1 MDLASFGAMALTDK
15 QTQELHTTIEQRRA
29 ALLAELREDAERVRE
44 GRFEDLAGP
53 APDPGDESV
62 ATLIGDLAHAEMGRD
77 LDELRGLEAARS
89 RLADG
94 SYGVCMD
101 CGGDIGFERLRVNP
115 SAVRCI
121 DCQSIYEKTHAS
133 PSSLPGSSL

>member
-1 MDLASFGAMALTDK
+1 MALTDE
-15 QTQELHTTIEQRRA
+15 QTQELHKGIEQRRA
-29 ALLAELREDAERVRE
+29 TLLAELREDAERVRND
-44 GRFEDLAGP
+44 RFEDLAGS

-62 ATLIGDLAHAEMGRD
+62 ATLIGDLAHADMGRD

-94 SYGVCMD
+94 SYGVCMN
-101 CGGDIGFERLRVNP
+101 CGGDIGFERLRANL

-121 DCQSIYEKTHAS
+121 DCQTMHEKTHLT
-133 PSSLPGSSL
+133 PSSTPGSSL

>member
-1 MDLASFGAMALTDK
+1 MALTDK

-29 ALLAELREDAERVRE
+29 ALLAELREDAERVRKD
-44 GRFEDLAGP
+44 RFEDLAGA

-62 ATLIGDLAHAEMGRD
+62 ATLIGDLAHADMGRD
-77 LDELRGLEAARS
+77 LEELRSLEAARS

-94 SYGVCMD
+94 SYGTCMD
-101 CGGDIGFERLRVNP
+101 CGGDIGFERLRATP

-121 DCQSIYEKTHAS
+121 DCQKVHEKTHLS
-133 PSSLPGSSL
+133 PGSTPGSSL

>member
-1 MDLASFGAMALTDK
+1 MALTDK
-15 QTQELHTTIEQRRA
+15 QTQELHKTIEQRRTT
-29 ALLAELREDAERVRE
+29 LLAELREDAERVRND
-44 GRFEDLAGP
+44 RFQDLAGT

-62 ATLIGDLAHAEMGRD
+62 ATLIGDLAHADMGRD
-77 LDELRGLEAARS
+77 LEELRGLDAARS

-94 SYGVCMD
+94 SYGVCID
-101 CGGDIGFERLRVNP
+101 CGGDIGFERLRANP

-133 PSSLPGSSL
+133 PGSLSRSSL